1 MNRNWNS
8 FISKLQRNKIYP
20 YLYILP
26 VVPFVLAYFF
36 YPSIFSFILSFT
48 SWSGI
53 KLGKIN
59 FIGIDN
65 FIRLFED
72 RIFLIALRNTILF
85 VVLTIIIQNILG
97 FVYAYLLHYGNI
109 KGSKIWRSIIFF
121 PVVLAPVIVALI
133 WRIILSREGMINQ
146 ILGIIGLEVL
156 QTSWLGNAV
165 TPIFMVILVN
175 AWQNTGYNMVLFHAG
190 LRTIPDELIEAAKI
204 DGATIFQIIRR
215 IIFPLL
221 TPIITVILVLS
232 VIGGFKVF
240 DVVYALTRGGPA
252 NLSEVISTYM
262 FYSAFSVK
270 GPGDYGYAS
279 SIAIFLTLI
288 IFVLSY
294 LRIRFTREEVRD

>member
-1 MNRNWNS
+1 MNKNWNS
-8 FISKLQRNKIYP
+8 FVSKLQRNKIYP

-26 VVPFVLAYFF
+26 VIPFVLAYFF
-36 YPSIFSFILSFT
+36 YPSIFSLILSFT

-190 LRTIPDELIEAAKI
+190 LQTIPDELIEAAKI
-204 DGATIFQIIRR
+204 DGATIFQIIRC

-240 DVVYALTRGGPA
+240 DIVYALTRGGPA

-288 IFVLSY
+288 IFILSY
-294 LRIRFTREEVRD
+294 LRIRLTREEVGD